1 MEEKIYCTSSNRE
14 LHIGDCL
21 YEIYQ
26 LVGCYKINVI
36 KLTEEIIPRL
46 LEKRHY
52 ICQVVLIQKKRN
64 EKSRKR
70 LFVPQKWRRGTH
82 W

>member
-36 KLTEEIIPRL
+36 KLTEEIIP
-46 LEKRHY
+46 
-52 ICQVVLIQKKRN
+52 
-64 EKSRKR
+64 
-70 LFVPQKWRRGTH
+70 
-82 W
+82 

>member
-26 LVGCYKINVI
+26 LVGCYKTNVI

-46 LEKRHY
+46 LEKALY
-52 ICQVVLIQKKRN
+52 MSSSINTKK
-64 EKSRKR
+64 KK
-70 LFVPQKWRRGTH
+70 
-82 W
+82 

>member
-1 MEEKIYCTSSNRE
+1 MEEEIYCTSSNRE

-46 LEKRHY
+46 LEKALY
-52 ICQVVLIQKKRN
+52 MSSSINTKKKRN
-64 EKSRKR
+64 EKSRKK